1 MTRTTTKLRELLARD
16 GLLIAGG
23 VYDGLGAKVVEEAGC
38 EAVYVSGFCVEAS
51 YGYPDTGLLTMS
63 ECADRAA
70 VVAAATE
77 LPVICDA
84 DTGFGN
90 AVNVVRTVREF
101 ERAGAAALHLED
113 QVSPKR
119 CGAMDG
125 KRLIGRDEMLG
136 KLRAA
141 LDARVDEDFLII
153 GRTDAIN
160 LPGGLSETLDR
171 GHAYLEAG
179 CDLVL
184 VTVPTTT
191 EQVRAI
197 CEAFGDRSVLTI
209 NESRVSPALPFA
221 EYERLG
227 LKLGLVTL
235 SLTFA
240 AITAMR
246 KAMRDILSRGG
257 INEVMAQN
265 DSWDSV
271 LDLVGLDTI
280 REMDARYGA
289 PGGG

>member
-1 MTRTTTKLRELLARD
+1 MKTTTRLRQRLARE

-23 VYDGLGAKVVEEAGC
+23 VYDGLGAKIVEEAGY

-51 YGYPDTGLLTMS
+51 YGYPDTGMLTMT
-63 ECADRAA
+63 ECAGRAA
-70 VVAAATE
+70 TIAAATD

-101 ERAGAAALHLED
+101 ERAGVAAIHLED

-125 KRLIGRDEMLG
+125 KQLIGQAEMLG

-141 LDARVDEDFLII
+141 LDARVDEDFLVI

-160 LPGGLSETLDR
+160 LPGGLPETLER

-179 CDLVL
+179 CDLIL
-184 VTVPTTT
+184 VTVPTSA

-209 NESRVSPALPFA
+209 NESRVSPVLPFA

-235 SLTFA
+235 SLAFA

-246 KAMRDILSRGG
+246 QAMRDIKARGG
-257 INEVMAQN
+257 IDEVMARN
-265 DSWDSV
+265 DSFDSV
-271 LDLVGLDTI
+271 LGLVGLDTV
-280 REMDARYGA
+280 RAWSDRYAA
-289 PGGG
+289 PADD

>member
-1 MTRTTTKLRELLARD
+1 MTRTTTRLRELLARD

-101 ERAGAAALHLED
+101 ERAGAAAIHLED

-125 KRLIGRDEMLG
+125 KLLIGRDEMLG

-179 CDLVL
+179 CDLIL

-221 EYERLG
+221 EYDRLG

-246 KAMRDILSRGG
+246 KAMRDILTRGG
-257 INEVMAQN
+257 IDEVMAQN
-265 DSWDSV
+265 DSWDSI

-280 REMDARYGA
+280 RELDARYGV
-289 PGGG
+289 PEGG

>member
-23 VYDGLGAKVVEEAGC
+23 VYDGLGAKIVEEAGY

-70 VVAAATE
+70 VVAAATD

-90 AVNVVRTVREF
+90 AVNVVRTVRQF
-101 ERAGAAALHLED
+101 ERAGVAAIHLED

-125 KRLIGRDEMLG
+125 KRLIGRGEMLG
-136 KLRAA
+136 KLHAA
-141 LDARVDEDFLII
+141 LDARVDDDFLII

-179 CDLVL
+179 CDLIL

-209 NESRVSPALPFA
+209 NESRVSPVLPFA

-227 LKLGLVTL
+227 LKLGLVTI

-246 KAMRDILSRGG
+246 KAMRDIRARGG
-257 INEVMAQN
+257 IEEVMARN

-271 LDLVGLDTI
+271 LDLVGLDAI
-280 REMDARYGA
+280 REMDARYAASGD
-289 PGGG
+289 G

>member
-1 MTRTTTKLRELLARD
+1 MTRTTTKLKELLARD

-23 VYDGLGAKVVEEAGC
+23 VYDGLGAKIVEEAGY

-90 AVNVVRTVREF
+90 AVNVVRTVRQF
-101 ERAGAAALHLED
+101 ERAGVAAIHLED

-119 CGAMDG
+119 CGAMGG
-125 KRLIGRDEMLG
+125 KRLIGRGEMLG
-136 KLRAA
+136 KLHAA
-141 LDARVDEDFLII
+141 LDARVNDDFLVI

-160 LPGGLSETLDR
+160 LPDGLSETLDR

-179 CDLVL
+179 CDLIL

-191 EQVRAI
+191 DQVRAI

-209 NESRVSPALPFA
+209 NESRVSPVLPFA

-246 KAMRDILSRGG
+246 KAMRDIRARGG
-257 INEVMAQN
+257 IEEVMARN

-280 REMDARYGA
+280 REMDARYAASGD
-289 PGGG
+289 G

>member
-101 ERAGAAALHLED
+101 ERAGAAAIHLED

-160 LPGGLSETLDR
+160 LPDGLSETLDR

-179 CDLVL
+179 CDLIL
-184 VTVPTTT
+184 VTVPTNT

-246 KAMRDILSRGG
+246 KAMRDILTRGG
-257 INEVMAQN
+257 INEVMERN

-271 LDLVGLDTI
+271 LELVGLDTI
-280 REMDARYGA
+280 RQLDARYGA
-289 PGGG
+289 PEGG

>member
-101 ERAGAAALHLED
+101 ERAGAAAIHLED

-125 KRLIGRDEMLG
+125 KRLVGRDEMLG

-179 CDLVL
+179 CDLIL
-184 VTVPTTT
+184 VTVPTNT
-191 EQVRAI
+191 EQVRVI

-246 KAMRDILSRGG
+246 KAMRDILARGG
-257 INEVMAQN
+257 INEVMERN

-280 REMDARYGA
+280 RQLDARYGA
-289 PGGG
+289 PEGG

>member
-1 MTRTTTKLRELLARD
+1 MTRTTTKLKELLARD

-23 VYDGLGAKVVEEAGC
+23 VYDGLGAKIVEEAGY

-70 VVAAATE
+70 VVAAATD

-90 AVNVVRTVREF
+90 AVNVVRTVRQF
-101 ERAGAAALHLED
+101 ERAGVAAIHLED

-125 KRLIGRDEMLG
+125 KRLIARGEMLG
-136 KLRAA
+136 KLHAA
-141 LDARVDEDFLII
+141 LDTRVDDDFLII

-160 LPGGLSETLDR
+160 LPDGLSETLDR

-179 CDLVL
+179 CDLIL

-209 NESRVSPALPFA
+209 NESRVSPVLPFA

-246 KAMRDILSRGG
+246 KAMRDIRIRGG
-257 INEVMAQN
+257 IEEVMAQN

-280 REMDARYGA
+280 REWDARYAA
-289 PGGG
+289 PDGD

>member
-1 MTRTTTKLRELLARD
+1 MLLPARR
-16 GLLIAGG
+16 I
-23 VYDGLGAKVVEEAGC
+23 K
-38 EAVYVSGFCVEAS
+38 AS

-70 VVAAATE
+70 VAAAATE

-171 GHAYLEAG
+171 GPRLPRGGLRPHSRHG
-179 CDLVL
+179 PDHQQ
-184 VTVPTTT
+184 
-191 EQVRAI
+191 QVRAI
-197 CEAFGDRSVLTI
+197 CEAFGDRSVAHHQRIARLAGPAFR
-209 NESRVSPALPFA
+209 RVRAPRTQA
-221 EYERLG
+221 R
-227 LKLGLVTL
+227 LVTP

-246 KAMRDILSRGG
+246 KAMRDILSRAGSTRDG
-257 INEVMAQN
+257 AER
-265 DSWDSV
+265 SWDSV

-289 PGGG
+289 PEGG